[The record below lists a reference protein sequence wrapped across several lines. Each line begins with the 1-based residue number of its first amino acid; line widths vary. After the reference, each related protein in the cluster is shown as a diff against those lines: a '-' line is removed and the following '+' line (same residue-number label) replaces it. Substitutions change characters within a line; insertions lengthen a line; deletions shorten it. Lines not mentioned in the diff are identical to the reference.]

1 MQVTLSTAINMD
13 NYNLA
18 VEEVKTILENIEGV
32 TVTHIDVTDELPLQN
47 EEDWFED
54 SRFEIL
60 AIIEIE
66 ASKWNDVKKTL
77 DETPECENISDV
89 SRQWNITYDYGQ
101 CETHITAENEQDA
114 LDWLIDELEKN
125 GAELYVKPI
134 NEVED
139 LNEDMY
145 VIGGNHGLA
154 LIHNGLLH
162 IEEY

>member
-18 VEEVKTILENIEGV
+18 VKEVKTILENI
-32 TVTHIDVTDELPLQN
+32 L
-47 EEDWFED
+47 
-54 SRFEIL
+54 
-60 AIIEIE
+60 
-66 ASKWNDVKKTL
+66 
-77 DETPECENISDV
+77 DV

-101 CETHITAENEQDA
+101 CETHIAAENEQDA

>member
-18 VEEVKTILENIEGV
+18 VKEVKTILENIEGV

-47 EEDWFED
+47 ETDWFKD

-66 ASKWNDVKKTL
+66 ASKWSILQDAL
-77 DETPECENISDV
+77 DKTPECENILDV

-101 CETHITAENEQDA
+101 CETHIAAENEQDA